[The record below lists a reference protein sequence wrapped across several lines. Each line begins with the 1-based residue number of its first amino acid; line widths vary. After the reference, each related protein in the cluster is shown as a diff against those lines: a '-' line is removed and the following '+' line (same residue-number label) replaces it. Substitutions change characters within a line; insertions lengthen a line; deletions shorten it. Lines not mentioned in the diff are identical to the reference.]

1 MNIEMEYG
9 KVYKIWHKRKG
20 AFVAQFLG
28 VVEGDEADAQF
39 IHVRYDVRVGTD
51 QAHLSTNLGKQDVRE
66 SNLRPSLITKIELF
80 DGPHWLR
87 ELKPPPEPAPLP
99 EPVSEPGIF
108 NKIRNVFIRKE
119 R

>member
-39 IHVRYDVRVGTD
+39 IHVRYDVRGGTD
-51 QAHLSTNLGKQDVRE
+51 
-66 SNLRPSLITKIELF
+66 
-80 DGPHWLR
+80 
-87 ELKPPPEPAPLP
+87 
-99 EPVSEPGIF
+99 
-108 NKIRNVFIRKE
+108 
-119 R
+119 